1 MTEYQQT
8 QTIDASAGEVF
19 AWLSDVNNLPQ
30 YLPPVVDASIEG
42 PSAEGTP
49 GQRIRATLEYPA
61 GAGTFDAE
69 VPTRENP
76 AVVDNNP
83 S

>member
-1 MTEYQQT
+1 MALGREQPSP
-8 QTIDASAGEVF
+8 IPA
-19 AWLSDVNNLPQ
+19 
-30 YLPPVVDASIEG
+30 PVVDASIEG

-76 AVVDNNP
+76 AVVDDNL